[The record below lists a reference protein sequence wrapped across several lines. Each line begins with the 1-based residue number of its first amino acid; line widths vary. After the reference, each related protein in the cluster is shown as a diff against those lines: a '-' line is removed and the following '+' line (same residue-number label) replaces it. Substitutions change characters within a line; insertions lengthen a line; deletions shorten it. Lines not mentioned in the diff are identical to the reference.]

1 MTTHHEDTQAA
12 DADIS
17 ADQVKNYLQKHPHF
31 FEDHAK
37 LLAEITLPSPHGNGV
52 ISLAERQQ
60 LAQRDKIRVL
70 ESLMDQMISNAEENE
85 ATSLKV
91 HKFCLS
97 LLEQHSF
104 SALQQLISDTLR
116 SDFNVTQSLIRIW
129 VKPSNSAITNDAV
142 FTHINDDFNDWVIS
156 LKQPHCGAK
165 PEAAGN
171 ILDSNLHSFAFIPL
185 YKNASD
191 QHAFGVLI
199 LGAEDA
205 QHFKTGM
212 GTMYLE
218 RIGELVAAALLN
230 HLFTLNL

>member
-1 MTTHHEDTQAA
+1 MTTHHEDNQAGLKT
-12 DADIS
+12 IS
-17 ADQVKNYLQKHPHF
+17 ADQVKDYLRNHPNF
-31 FEDHAK
+31 FEQHAK
-37 LLAEITLPSPHGNGV
+37 LLAEITLPSPHGSGV

-85 ATSLKV
+85 ATSTKV
-91 HKFCLS
+91 HKFCLN
-97 LLEQHSF
+97 LLNQQSF
-104 SALQQLISDTLR
+104 SALQQLISETLR
-116 SDFNVTQSLIRIW
+116 TDFNVTQSLIRIW
-129 VKPSNSAITNDAV
+129 VKPSNSAITNDAI
-142 FTHINDDFNDWVIS
+142 FTPISNEFNDWVIA
-156 LKQPHCGAK
+156 LKEPYCGIK

-171 ILDSNLHSFAFIPL
+171 FLDNNLQSFAFIPL

-199 LGAEDA
+199 LGAENA
-205 QHFKTGM
+205 QHFKAGM

-218 RIGELVAAALLN
+218 RIGELVAASLLN